1 MDLLETLSEIRRAG
15 KIRLLGVTNF
25 DTPHLA
31 EMLQSE
37 FELGSIQCQYSL
49 LDRRPEREMLEL
61 CQKHNVQ
68 LLPYGVLAGG
78 FLTQKYLG
86 AASPESM
93 NRSLIKYRLIIDEAG
108 GWQSLQSLLNVL
120 HEIGDRHGV
129 SASAVAARWVLEQP
143 CIGAIM
149 LGVGTKSRAAQ
160 NRLLANLKLDEDDRR
175 DIGAVLSELKIPPG
189 DVYELERDFS
199 GPHPKIIKMNLHDSQ

>member
-1 MDLLETLSEIRRAG
+1 MES
-15 KIRLLGVTNF
+15 
-25 DTPHLA
+25 
-31 EMLQSE
+31 
-37 FELGSIQCQYSL
+37 
-49 LDRRPEREMLEL
+49 EREMLEL